1 MWIRER
7 GAFMDMDRAG
17 ATRGPAPLLHAL
29 SPSRPEILCGAPI
42 SYPASIL
49 SDSIGFRWNI
59 RARLASAGDSQMM
72 EMSHVPPFLAD
83 TPRRPSACRLRFA
96 NRRDQ
101 QLPQRDLPRRRRA
114 EHGPRPVVGTQK
126 Q

>member
-7 GAFMDMDRAG
+7 GAFMDIDRAG

-83 TPRRPSACRLRFA
+83 TPRRPSACRLRSE
-96 NRRDQ
+96 
-101 QLPQRDLPRRRRA
+101 
-114 EHGPRPVVGTQK
+114 EHTSELQSLMRISYAVFC
-126 Q
+126 

>member
-72 EMSHVPPFLAD
+72 EMSNVPPFLAD
-83 TPRRPSACRLRFA
+83 TPSSEERRVGKECVSTCSYRLSPY
-96 NRRDQ
+96 D
-101 QLPQRDLPRRRRA
+101 
-114 EHGPRPVVGTQK
+114 
-126 Q
+126 